1 MFFTAY
7 LPKNR
12 DTELLYQRSG
22 QLSIVRR
29 IDERAEKRYNI
40 LYFYVQGK
48 REKMGKKAIKWIPV
62 LIAAVLLCVGCQ
74 KAPEPSPAP
83 TPTATPAPTLSPE
96 ERNRGL
102 GQVVISEFMEKNRA
116 VLRDEDGDFS
126 DWIELY
132 NQSGETVSLAGW
144 TISDKENKAGWALP
158 ETSLEPGQRLLLF
171 ASGKD
176 RQGEQLHTDF
186 ALAGDEG
193 VYLRNEHGTL
203 ISSALC
209 GDCQADVAMALRADG
224 SFAQSLYPTPGFE
237 NSRAGYEA
245 FQQSLSC
252 DSSLVI
258 NEVVVYNSSTLPQR
272 GEYYDWVELKN
283 VSDQPVL
290 LSDYCLSDDRDD
302 PVKFRLPELSLQPGE
317 LWLVFC
323 TQEQPLLETT
333 LSTGF
338 GLDAGNEQ
346 LYLSDSQGQLKDFV
360 SLRDI
365 PYKASYGRQ
374 EGEKGWFYF
383 ASASPGE
390 ENTGGGRT
398 VAEKPVSLTK
408 DGVFDGVEGITVEL
422 SASGSIRYTL
432 DGSAPTADSEEYTGP
447 IYIDKTTVIR
457 AVNLEEG
464 ALPSRTLS
472 LSFIL
477 NENHSLPVL
486 SLLTDSPWDFD
497 TMYNGRQKG
506 IELPASLSLYDGRE
520 GFTIGCGVSMNG
532 ETSLVL
538 PKKNMSV
545 RFRDAYG
552 QATLNY
558 DIYGGGVTEF
568 TNLLL
573 RSGQDFPRAIIRNE
587 LCQEL
592 CAQATDKVVNQR
604 SQYCVLYING
614 VYSGIYSLKEKT
626 NEQLYAS
633 LAGVSRDSVTVMEA
647 NVPLDSEFYHEVVE
661 FCRFNDMSLPENY
674 QHFCDMFD
682 VDSLIDWLILEGY
695 CANTDV
701 SSGNV
706 RYCRSTENDGK
717 WRMMFYDLDA
727 TFSEPAS
734 VYKNLMSQ
742 YAKENRQVS
751 TFIVPLMA
759 NEDFKDRFLTRA
771 AELMGSVLTV
781 ENVFAE
787 TDRLCAIVRPEVERD
802 CARFHR
808 SVAEWENAVEEMK
821 QVLLDYDW
829 QKLNIDNLCSLFDLD
844 QTQREQ
850 YFGAIERGQ

>member
-1 MFFTAY
+1 
-7 LPKNR
+7 
-12 DTELLYQRSG
+12 
-22 QLSIVRR
+22 
-29 IDERAEKRYNI
+29 
-40 LYFYVQGK
+40 
-48 REKMGKKAIKWIPV
+48 MGKKATKWFPV
-62 LIAAVLLCVGCQ
+62 LLAAVLLCAGCR
-74 KAPEPSPAP
+74 KAPAPAP
-83 TPTATPAPTLSPE
+83 MATPAPTLSPE
-96 ERNRGL
+96 ERSRGL

-132 NQSGETVSLAGW
+132 NQSGEAVSLAGW
-144 TISDKENKAGWALP
+144 TISDKESKLGWLLP
-158 ETSLEPGQRLLLF
+158 ELMLEPGQRLLLF

-186 ALAGDEG
+186 ALSGEEG

-203 ISSALC
+203 LSSALC
-209 GDCQADVAMALRADG
+209 GDCEADVAMALQADG
-224 SFAQSLYPTPGFE
+224 SYEKSLCPTPGYE
-237 NSRAGYEA
+237 NSKAGYGA
-245 FQQSLSC
+245 FQESLS
-252 DSSLVI
+252 SESPLVI
-258 NEVVVYNSSTLPQR
+258 NEVVVFNRSTLPQKDA
-272 GEYYDWVELKN
+272 YYDWVELKN
-283 VSDQPVL
+283 VSSQPVL

-302 PVKFRLPELSLQPGE
+302 PVQFRLPEQELHPGE
-317 LWLVFC
+317 LWVVFC
-323 TQEQPLLETT
+323 TKEQPALPSAV
-333 LSTGF
+333 STGF
-338 GLDAGNEQ
+338 GLDDGNEQ
-346 LYLSDSQGQLKDFV
+346 LYLSDNQGQLLDFV

-365 PYKASYGRQ
+365 PYNASYGRQ
-374 EGEKGWFYF
+374 EGEPGWFYF

-390 ENTGGGRT
+390 DNTGGCRT

-408 DGVFDGVEGITVEL
+408 DGMYNGVEGVTVEL
-422 SASGSIRYTL
+422 SATGSIRYTT
-432 DGSAPTADSEEYTGP
+432 DGSAPTADSLEYTGP
-447 IYIDKTTVIR
+447 IFVDRTTVIR

-486 SLLTDSPWDFD
+486 SLLTDDPWAFD
-497 TMYNGRQKG
+497 MMYNGRQKG
-506 IELPASLSLYDGRE
+506 IELPASLSLYDGGE

-538 PKKNMSV
+538 PKKNMAV

-604 SQYCVLYING
+604 SEYCVLYING

-647 NVPLDSEFYHEVVE
+647 NVPLDSEFYQEVVA
-661 FCRFNDMSLPENY
+661 FCQFNDMSLPENY

-717 WRMMFYDLDA
+717 WRLMFYDLDA
-727 TFSEPAS
+727 TFSDVGS
-734 VYKNLMSQ
+734 VYLNLMSE
-742 YAKENRQVS
+742 YAQQNRQVS
-751 TFIVPLMA
+751 FFIVPLMA
-759 NEDFKDRFLTRA
+759 NEEFQDRFLTRA

-781 ENVFAE
+781 ENIF
-787 TDRLCAIVRPEVERD
+787 TQMDRLCAIVRPEVERD
-802 CARFHR
+802 YGRFNR
-808 SVAEWENAVEEMK
+808 TEEDWDFSLEEIRR
-821 QVLLDYDW
+821 LLVNHDW
-829 QKLNIDNLCSLFDLD
+829 QKLNIDNLCGLFDLD
-844 QTQREQ
+844 ESQREH
-850 YFGAIERGQ
+850 YFGEIEKKQ

>member
-1 MFFTAY
+1 
-7 LPKNR
+7 
-12 DTELLYQRSG
+12 
-22 QLSIVRR
+22 
-29 IDERAEKRYNI
+29 
-40 LYFYVQGK
+40 
-48 REKMGKKAIKWIPV
+48 MGKKATKWFPV
-62 LIAAVLLCVGCQ
+62 LLAAVLLCAGCR

-83 TPTATPAPTLSPE
+83 TLSPE
-96 ERNRGL
+96 ERSRGL

-116 VLRDEDGDFS
+116 ALRDEDGDFS

-132 NQSGETVSLAGW
+132 NQSGEAVSLAGW
-144 TISDKENKAGWALP
+144 TISDKESKLGWPLP
-158 ETSLEPGQRLLLF
+158 ELMLEPGQRLLLF

-186 ALAGDEG
+186 ALSGEEG

-203 ISSALC
+203 LSSALC
-209 GDCQADVAMALRADG
+209 GDCEADVAMALQADG
-224 SFAQSLYPTPGFE
+224 SYEKSLCPTPGYE
-237 NSRAGYEA
+237 NSKAGYGA
-245 FQQSLSC
+245 FQESLS
-252 DSSLVI
+252 SESPLVI
-258 NEVVVYNSSTLPQR
+258 NEVVVFNRSTLPQKDA
-272 GEYYDWVELKN
+272 YYDWVELKN
-283 VSDQPVL
+283 VSSQPVL

-302 PVKFRLPELSLQPGE
+302 PVQFRLPEQELQPGE
-317 LWLVFC
+317 LWVVFC
-323 TQEQPLLETT
+323 TKEQPALPSAV
-333 LSTGF
+333 STGF
-338 GLDAGNEQ
+338 GLDDGNEQ
-346 LYLSDSQGQLKDFV
+346 LYLSDNQGQLLDFV

-365 PYKASYGRQ
+365 PYNASYGRQ
-374 EGEKGWFYF
+374 EGEPGWFYF

-390 ENTGGGRT
+390 DNTGGCRT

-408 DGVFDGVEGITVEL
+408 DGVYNGVEGVTVEL
-422 SASGSIRYTL
+422 SATGNIRYTL
-432 DGSAPTADSEEYTGP
+432 DGSAPTADSLEYTGP
-447 IYIDKTTVIR
+447 IFVDKTTVIR

-486 SLLTDSPWDFD
+486 SLLTDSPWAFD
-497 TMYNGRQKG
+497 MMYNGRQKG
-506 IELPASLSLYDGRE
+506 IELPASLSLYDGGE
-520 GFTIGCGVSMNG
+520 GFTMGCGVSMNG

-538 PKKNMSV
+538 PKKNMAV

-592 CAQATDKVVNQR
+592 CAQATDRVVNQR
-604 SQYCVLYING
+604 SEYCVLYING

-647 NVPLDSEFYHEVVE
+647 NVPLDSEFYQEVVA
-661 FCRFNDMSLPENY
+661 FCQFNDMSLPENY

-717 WRMMFYDLDA
+717 WRLMFYDLDA
-727 TFSEPAS
+727 TFSDVGS
-734 VYKNLMSQ
+734 VYLNLMSE
-742 YAKENRQVS
+742 YAQQNRQVS
-751 TFIVPLMA
+751 FFIVPLMA
-759 NEDFKDRFLTRA
+759 NEEFQDRFLTRA

-781 ENVFAE
+781 ENVFAQM
-787 TDRLCAIVRPEVERD
+787 DRLCAIVRPEVERD
-802 CARFHR
+802 YGRFNR
-808 SVAEWENAVEEMK
+808 TEEDWDFALEEIR
-821 QVLLDYDW
+821 QLLVNHDW
-829 QKLNIDNLCSLFDLD
+829 QKLNIDNLCGLFDLD
-844 QTQREQ
+844 ESQREH
-850 YFGAIERGQ
+850 YFGEIEKKQ

>member
-1 MFFTAY
+1 
-7 LPKNR
+7 
-12 DTELLYQRSG
+12 
-22 QLSIVRR
+22 
-29 IDERAEKRYNI
+29 
-40 LYFYVQGK
+40 
-48 REKMGKKAIKWIPV
+48 MGKKMIKWLPI
-62 LIAAVLLCVGCQ
+62 LLAALLCAGCR

-83 TPTATPAPTLSPE
+83 MATPAPTLSPE

-132 NQSGETVSLAGW
+132 NQSGEAVSLAGW
-144 TISDKENKAGWALP
+144 TISDKESKLGWPLP
-158 ETSLEPGQRLLLF
+158 ELVLEPGQRLLLF

-186 ALAGDEG
+186 ALSGEEG
-193 VYLRNEHGTL
+193 VYLRNEYGTL
-203 ISSALC
+203 LSSALC
-209 GDCQADVAMALRADG
+209 GDCEADVAMALQADG
-224 SFAQSLYPTPGFE
+224 SYEPSLYPTPGYE
-237 NSRAGYEA
+237 NSKAGYGA
-245 FQQSLSC
+245 FQESLS
-252 DSSLVI
+252 SESPLVI
-258 NEVVVYNSSTLPQR
+258 NEVVVFNRSTLPQKDA
-272 GEYYDWVELKN
+272 YYDWVELKN
-283 VSDQPVL
+283 VSSQPVL
-290 LSDYCLSDDRDD
+290 LSDYCLSDDREDL
-302 PVKFRLPELSLQPGE
+302 VKFRLPELTLQPGE
-317 LWLVFC
+317 LWTVLC
-323 TQEQPLLETT
+323 TTEPLLPGLME
-333 LSTGF
+333 STGF
-338 GLDAGNEQ
+338 GLDDGNEQ
-346 LYLSDSQGQLKDFV
+346 LYLSDSQGQLLDFV

-365 PYKASYGRQ
+365 PYNASYGRQ
-374 EGEKGWFYF
+374 AGEKGWFYF

-390 ENTGGGRT
+390 DNTGGCRT

-408 DGVFDGVEGITVEL
+408 DGVYNGVEGVTVEL
-422 SASGSIRYTL
+422 SATGSIRYTT
-432 DGSAPTADSEEYTGP
+432 DGSAPTADSLEYTGP
-447 IYIDKTTVIR
+447 IFVDGTTVIR

-486 SLLTDSPWDFD
+486 SLLTDSPWAFD

-520 GFTIGCGVSMNG
+520 SFTMGCGVSMNG

-604 SQYCVLYING
+604 SEYCVLYING

-647 NVPLDSEFYHEVVE
+647 NVPLDSEFYREVVE

-674 QHFCDMFD
+674 RHFCDMFD

-734 VYKNLMSQ
+734 VYLNLMSQ
-742 YAKENRQVS
+742 YAQQNRQVS

-759 NEDFKDRFLTRA
+759 NEAFKDRFLTRA

-787 TDRLCAIVRPEVERD
+787 ADRLCAIVRPEAARD

-808 SVAEWENAVEEMK
+808 SVEDWENAVEEMK

-829 QKLNIDNLCSLFDLD
+829 QKLNIDNLCSLFNLD
-844 QTQREQ
+844 QAQREQ
-850 YFGAIERGQ
+850 YFGEIEKDQ

>member
-1 MFFTAY
+1 
-7 LPKNR
+7 
-12 DTELLYQRSG
+12 
-22 QLSIVRR
+22 
-29 IDERAEKRYNI
+29 
-40 LYFYVQGK
+40 
-48 REKMGKKAIKWIPV
+48 MGKKATKWFPV
-62 LIAAVLLCVGCQ
+62 LLAAVLLCAGCR
-74 KAPEPSPAP
+74 KAPAPAP
-83 TPTATPAPTLSPE
+83 MATPAPTLSPE
-96 ERNRGL
+96 ERSRGL

-132 NQSGETVSLAGW
+132 NQSGEAVSLAGW
-144 TISDKENKAGWALP
+144 TISDKESKLGWLLP
-158 ETSLEPGQRLLLF
+158 ELMLEPGQRLLLF

-186 ALAGDEG
+186 ALSGEEG

-203 ISSALC
+203 LSSALC
-209 GDCQADVAMALRADG
+209 GDCEADVAMALQADG
-224 SFAQSLYPTPGFE
+224 NYEKSLCPTPGYE
-237 NSRAGYEA
+237 NSKAGYGA
-245 FQQSLSC
+245 FQESLS
-252 DSSLVI
+252 SESPLVI
-258 NEVVVYNSSTLPQR
+258 NEVVVFNRSTLPQKDA
-272 GEYYDWVELKN
+272 YYDWVELKN
-283 VSDQPVL
+283 VSSQPVL

-302 PVKFRLPELSLQPGE
+302 PVQFRLPEQELQPGE
-317 LWLVFC
+317 LWVVFC
-323 TQEQPLLETT
+323 TQEQPALPSAV
-333 LSTGF
+333 STGF
-338 GLDAGNEQ
+338 GLDDGNEQ
-346 LYLSDSQGQLKDFV
+346 LYLSDNQGQLLDFV

-365 PYKASYGRQ
+365 PYNASYGRQ
-374 EGEKGWFYF
+374 EGEPGWFYF

-390 ENTGGGRT
+390 DNTGGCRT

-408 DGVFDGVEGITVEL
+408 DGVYNGVEGVTVEL
-422 SASGSIRYTL
+422 SATGSIRYTT
-432 DGSAPTADSEEYTGP
+432 DGSAPTADSLEYTGP
-447 IYIDKTTVIR
+447 IFVDRTTVIR

-486 SLLTDSPWDFD
+486 SLLTDDPWAFD
-497 TMYNGRQKG
+497 MMYNGRQKG
-506 IELPASLSLYDGRE
+506 IELPASLSLYDGGE

-604 SQYCVLYING
+604 SEYCVLYING

-647 NVPLDSEFYHEVVE
+647 NVPLDSEFYQEVVA
-661 FCRFNDMSLPENY
+661 FCQFNDMSLPENY

-706 RYCRSTENDGK
+706 RYCRSTEDDGK
-717 WRMMFYDLDA
+717 WRLMFYDLDA
-727 TFSEPAS
+727 TFSDVGS
-734 VYKNLMSQ
+734 VYLNLMSE
-742 YAKENRQVS
+742 YAQQNRQVS
-751 TFIVPLMA
+751 FFIVPLMA
-759 NEDFKDRFLTRA
+759 NEEFQDRFLTRA

-781 ENVFAE
+781 ENVF
-787 TDRLCAIVRPEVERD
+787 TQMDRLCAIVRPEVERD
-802 CARFHR
+802 YGRFNR
-808 SVAEWENAVEEMK
+808 TEEDWDFSLEEIRR
-821 QVLLDYDW
+821 LLVNHDW
-829 QKLNIDNLCSLFDLD
+829 QKLNIDNLCGLFDLD
-844 QTQREQ
+844 ESQREH
-850 YFGAIERGQ
+850 YFGEIEKKQ

>member
-1 MFFTAY
+1 
-7 LPKNR
+7 
-12 DTELLYQRSG
+12 
-22 QLSIVRR
+22 
-29 IDERAEKRYNI
+29 
-40 LYFYVQGK
+40 
-48 REKMGKKAIKWIPV
+48 MGKKATKWFPV
-62 LIAAVLLCVGCQ
+62 LLAAVLLCAGCR
-74 KAPEPSPAP
+74 KAPESS
-83 TPTATPAPTLSPE
+83 PAPTLSPE
-96 ERNRGL
+96 ERSRGL

-132 NQSGETVSLAGW
+132 NQSGEAVSLAGW
-144 TISDKENKAGWALP
+144 TISDKESKLGWPLP
-158 ETSLEPGQRLLLF
+158 ELMLEPGQRLLLF

-186 ALAGDEG
+186 ALSGEEG

-203 ISSALC
+203 LSSALC
-209 GDCQADVAMALRADG
+209 GDCEADVAMALQADG
-224 SFAQSLYPTPGFE
+224 SYEKSLYPTPGYE
-237 NSRAGYEA
+237 NSKAGYGA
-245 FQQSLSC
+245 FQESLS
-252 DSSLVI
+252 SESPLVI
-258 NEVVVYNSSTLPQR
+258 NEVVVFNRSTLPQKDA
-272 GEYYDWVELKN
+272 YYDWVELKN
-283 VSDQPVL
+283 VSSQPLL

-302 PVKFRLPELSLQPGE
+302 PVQFRLPEQELQPGE
-317 LWLVFC
+317 LWVVFC
-323 TQEQPLLETT
+323 TKEQPALPSAV
-333 LSTGF
+333 STGF
-338 GLDAGNEQ
+338 GLDDGNEQ
-346 LYLSDSQGQLKDFV
+346 LYLSDNQGQLLDFV

-365 PYKASYGRQ
+365 PYNASYGRQ
-374 EGEKGWFYF
+374 AGEPGWFYF

-390 ENTGGGRT
+390 DNSGGCRT

-408 DGVFDGVEGITVEL
+408 DGVYNGVEGMTVEL
-422 SASGSIRYTL
+422 SATGSIRYTL
-432 DGSAPTADSEEYTGP
+432 DGSAPTADSLEYTGP
-447 IYIDKTTVIR
+447 IFVDRTTVIR

-486 SLLTDSPWDFD
+486 SLLTDSPWAFD
-497 TMYNGRQKG
+497 MMYNGRQKG
-506 IELPASLSLYDGRE
+506 IELPASLSLYDGGE
-520 GFTIGCGVSMNG
+520 GFTMGCGVSMNG

-538 PKKNMSV
+538 PKKNMAV

-592 CAQATDKVVNQR
+592 CAQATDRVVNQR
-604 SQYCVLYING
+604 SEYCVLYING

-647 NVPLDSEFYHEVVE
+647 NVPLDSEFYQEVVA
-661 FCRFNDMSLPENY
+661 FCQFNDMSLPENY

-717 WRMMFYDLDA
+717 WRLMFYDLDA
-727 TFSEPAS
+727 TFSDVGS
-734 VYKNLMSQ
+734 VYLNLMSE
-742 YAKENRQVS
+742 YAQQNRQVS
-751 TFIVPLMA
+751 FFIVPLMA
-759 NEDFKDRFLTRA
+759 NEEFQDRFLTRA

-781 ENVFAE
+781 ENVF
-787 TDRLCAIVRPEVERD
+787 TQMDRLCAMVRPEVERD
-802 CARFHR
+802 YGRFNR
-808 SVAEWENAVEEMK
+808 TEEDWDFALEEIR
-821 QVLLDYDW
+821 QLLVNHDW
-829 QKLNIDNLCSLFDLD
+829 QKLNIDNLCGLFDLD
-844 QTQREQ
+844 ESQREH
-850 YFGAIERGQ
+850 YFGEIEKKQ

>member
-1 MFFTAY
+1 
-7 LPKNR
+7 
-12 DTELLYQRSG
+12 
-22 QLSIVRR
+22 
-29 IDERAEKRYNI
+29 
-40 LYFYVQGK
+40 
-48 REKMGKKAIKWIPV
+48 MGKKATKWFPV
-62 LIAAVLLCVGCQ
+62 LLAAVLLCAGCR

-83 TPTATPAPTLSPE
+83 TLSPE
-96 ERNRGL
+96 ERSRGL

-132 NQSGETVSLAGW
+132 NQSGEAVSLAGW
-144 TISDKENKAGWALP
+144 TISDKESKLGWPLP
-158 ETSLEPGQRLLLF
+158 ELMLEPGQRLLLF

-186 ALAGDEG
+186 ALSGEEG

-203 ISSALC
+203 LSSALC
-209 GDCQADVAMALRADG
+209 GDCEADVAMALQADG
-224 SFAQSLYPTPGFE
+224 SYEKSLCPTPGYE
-237 NSRAGYEA
+237 NSKAGYGA
-245 FQQSLSC
+245 FQESLS
-252 DSSLVI
+252 SESPLVI
-258 NEVVVYNSSTLPQR
+258 NEVVVFNRSTLPQKDA
-272 GEYYDWVELKN
+272 YYDWVELKN
-283 VSDQPVL
+283 VSSQPVL

-302 PVKFRLPELSLQPGE
+302 PVQFRLPEQELQPGE
-317 LWLVFC
+317 LWVVFC
-323 TQEQPLLETT
+323 TKEQPALPSAV
-333 LSTGF
+333 STGF
-338 GLDAGNEQ
+338 GLDDGNEQ
-346 LYLSDSQGQLKDFV
+346 LYLSDNQGQLLDFV

-374 EGEKGWFYF
+374 EGEPGWFYF

-390 ENTGGGRT
+390 DNTGGCRT

-408 DGVFDGVEGITVEL
+408 DGVYNGVEGVTVEL
-422 SASGSIRYTL
+422 SATGNIRYTL
-432 DGSAPTADSEEYTGP
+432 DGSAPTADSLEYTGP
-447 IYIDKTTVIR
+447 IFVDKTTVIR

-486 SLLTDSPWDFD
+486 SLLTDSPWAFD
-497 TMYNGRQKG
+497 MMYNGRQKG
-506 IELPASLSLYDGRE
+506 IELPASLSLYDGGE
-520 GFTIGCGVSMNG
+520 GFTMGCGVSMNG

-538 PKKNMSV
+538 PKKNMAV

-604 SQYCVLYING
+604 SEYCVLYING

-647 NVPLDSEFYHEVVE
+647 NVPLDSEFYQEVVA
-661 FCRFNDMSLPENY
+661 FCQFNDMSLPENY

-717 WRMMFYDLDA
+717 WRLMFYDLDA
-727 TFSEPAS
+727 TFSDVGS
-734 VYKNLMSQ
+734 VYLNLMSE
-742 YAKENRQVS
+742 YAQQNRQVS
-751 TFIVPLMA
+751 FFIVPLMA
-759 NEDFKDRFLTRA
+759 NEEFQDRFLTRA

-781 ENVFAE
+781 ENVFAQM
-787 TDRLCAIVRPEVERD
+787 DRLCAIVRPEVERD
-802 CARFHR
+802 YGRFNR
-808 SVAEWENAVEEMK
+808 TEEDWDFALEEIR
-821 QVLLDYDW
+821 QLLVNHDW
-829 QKLNIDNLCSLFDLD
+829 QKLNIDNLCGLFDLD
-844 QTQREQ
+844 ESQREH
-850 YFGAIERGQ
+850 YFGEIEKKQ

>member
-1 MFFTAY
+1 
-7 LPKNR
+7 
-12 DTELLYQRSG
+12 
-22 QLSIVRR
+22 
-29 IDERAEKRYNI
+29 
-40 LYFYVQGK
+40 
-48 REKMGKKAIKWIPV
+48 MGKKAIKMIPI
-62 LIAAVLLCVGCQ
+62 LLTAVLLCAGCRQ
-74 KAPEPSPAP
+74 APEVTPSPS
-83 TPTATPAPTLSPE
+83 PTASPEPTLSPE
-96 ERNRGL
+96 ELNRGL
-102 GQVVISEFMEKNRA
+102 GQLVISEFMEKNRA

-132 NQSGETVSLAGW
+132 NQSRETVSLSGC
-144 TISDKENKAGWALP
+144 TISDKESKTGWALP
-158 ETSLEPGQRLLLF
+158 ETELEPGQRLLLF

-176 RQGEQLHTDF
+176 RQGAELHTDF
-186 ALAGDEG
+186 ALSGDEG
-193 VYLRNEHGTL
+193 VYLRNEQGTL
-203 ISSALC
+203 LSAAAC
-209 GDCQADVAMALRADG
+209 GGCEADVAMALQADG
-224 SFAQSLYPTPGFE
+224 SYEQSLYPTPGYE

-252 DSSLVI
+252 GSPLVI
-258 NEVVVYNSSTLPQR
+258 NEVVVYNSSTLPQKD
-272 GEYYDWVELKN
+272 EYYDWVELKN
-283 VSDQPVL
+283 VSSQPVL
-290 LSDYCLSDDRDD
+290 LSDYYLSDHNDQLT
-302 PVKFRLPELSLQPGE
+302 KYQLPALSLQPGE
-317 LWLVFC
+317 LWVVLC
-323 TQEQPLLETT
+323 TTEPLLPGLME
-333 LSTGF
+333 STGF
-338 GLDAGNEQ
+338 GLDSGNEQ
-346 LYLSDSQGQLKDFV
+346 LYLSDSQGQLLDYV

-365 PYKASYGRQ
+365 PYDASYGRQ
-374 EGEKGWFYF
+374 EGESGWFFF

-398 VAEKPVSLTK
+398 LAEKPVSLTR
-408 DGVFDGVEGITVEL
+408 DGAFNNIEGMLVEL

-432 DGSAPTADSEEYTGP
+432 DGSVPTADSEEYTGP

-464 ALPSRTLS
+464 ALPSRPLS

-477 NENHSLPVL
+477 NEEHSLPVL
-486 SLLTDSPWDFD
+486 SLLTDSPGDFD
-497 TMYNGRQKG
+497 LMYNGRQKG
-506 IELPASLSLYDGRE
+506 VELPASLSLYDGGE
-520 GFTIGCGVSMNG
+520 GFTIGCGVSLNG

-545 RFRDAYG
+545 RFRDPYG

-573 RSGQDFPRAIIRNE
+573 RSGQDFPRSIIRNE

-604 SQYCVLYING
+604 SEYCVLYING

-633 LAGVSRDSVTVMEA
+633 LSGVSRDSVTVMEA
-647 NVPLDSEFYHEVVE
+647 DVPLDSDFYHEVVE
-661 FCRFNDMSLPENY
+661 FCRFNDMSLAENY
-674 QHFCDMFD
+674 QHFCDIFD

-734 VYKNLMSQ
+734 VYMNLMSQ
-742 YAKENRQVS
+742 YAQEHRQVS
-751 TFIVPLMA
+751 TFVVPLMA
-759 NEDFKDRFLTRA
+759 NQEFKDRFLTRA
-771 AELMGSVLTV
+771 AELMSSALTV

-787 TDRLCAIVRPEVERD
+787 IDRLSAIVRPEVARD
-802 CARFHR
+802 CARFNR
-808 SVAEWENAVEEMK
+808 TVEEWENAVEEMK

-829 QKLNIDNLCSLFDLD
+829 QRLNIDNLCSLFDLD
-844 QTQREQ
+844 QAQREQ
-850 YFGAIERGQ
+850 YFGEIEKGQ

>member
-1 MFFTAY
+1 M
-7 LPKNR
+7 
-12 DTELLYQRSG
+12 
-22 QLSIVRR
+22 
-29 IDERAEKRYNI
+29 
-40 LYFYVQGK
+40 
-48 REKMGKKAIKWIPV
+48 
-62 LIAAVLLCVGCQ
+62 
-74 KAPEPSPAP
+74 
-83 TPTATPAPTLSPE
+83 
-96 ERNRGL
+96 
-102 GQVVISEFMEKNRA
+102 
-116 VLRDEDGDFS
+116 
-126 DWIELY
+126 
-132 NQSGETVSLAGW
+132 
-144 TISDKENKAGWALP
+144 
-158 ETSLEPGQRLLLF
+158 
-171 ASGKD
+171 
-176 RQGEQLHTDF
+176 
-186 ALAGDEG
+186 
-193 VYLRNEHGTL
+193 
-203 ISSALC
+203 
-209 GDCQADVAMALRADG
+209 
-224 SFAQSLYPTPGFE
+224 
-237 NSRAGYEA
+237 
-245 FQQSLSC
+245 
-252 DSSLVI
+252 
-258 NEVVVYNSSTLPQR
+258 
-272 GEYYDWVELKN
+272 
-283 VSDQPVL
+283 
-290 LSDYCLSDDRDD
+290 
-302 PVKFRLPELSLQPGE
+302 
-317 LWLVFC
+317 
-323 TQEQPLLETT
+323 
-333 LSTGF
+333 STGF
-338 GLDAGNEQ
+338 GLDDGNEQ
-346 LYLSDSQGQLKDFV
+346 LYLSDSQGQLLDFA

-365 PYKASYGRQ
+365 PYNASYGRQ
-374 EGEKGWFYF
+374 AGEKGWFYF

-390 ENTGGGRT
+390 ENTGGSRT
-398 VAEKPVSLTK
+398 LAEKPVSLTK
-408 DGVFDGVEGITVEL
+408 DGVFNDVEGITVEL
-422 SASGSIRYTL
+422 SATGSIRYTT

-472 LSFIL
+472 ISFIL

-486 SLLTDSPWDFD
+486 SLLTDSPWEFD

-506 IELPASLSLYDGRE
+506 IELPASLSLYDSGE

-538 PKKNMSV
+538 PKKNMAV

-558 DIYGGGVTEF
+558 YIYGGGVTEF

-573 RSGQDFPRAIIRNE
+573 RSGQDFPRSIIRNE

-592 CAQATDKVVNQR
+592 CAQATDRVVNQR

-674 QHFCDMFD
+674 QHFCDIFD

-734 VYKNLMSQ
+734 VYLNLMSQ

-759 NEDFKDRFLTRA
+759 NEAFKDRFLTRA

-808 SVAEWENAVEEMK
+808 SVEDWESAVEEMK

-829 QKLNIDNLCSLFDLD
+829 QTLNIDNLCSLFDLD

-850 YFGAIERGQ
+850 YFGEIEKDR

>member
-1 MFFTAY
+1 
-7 LPKNR
+7 
-12 DTELLYQRSG
+12 
-22 QLSIVRR
+22 
-29 IDERAEKRYNI
+29 
-40 LYFYVQGK
+40 
-48 REKMGKKAIKWIPV
+48 MGKKAIKWIPV
-62 LIAAVLLCVGCQ
+62 LIAAALLCVGCQ
-74 KAPEPSPAP
+74 KASEPSPAP
-83 TPTATPAPTLSPE
+83 APVPTAAPAPTLSPE
-96 ERNRGL
+96 EQNRGL

-116 VLRDEDGDFS
+116 TLRDEDGAFS
-126 DWIELY
+126 DWIELV
-132 NQSGETVSLAGW
+132 NQSGETVALSGW
-144 TISDKENKAGWALP
+144 TIADKENKSGWVLP
-158 ETSLEPGQRLLLF
+158 ETELEPGQRLLIF

-176 RQGEQLHTDF
+176 RRGAQLHTDF
-186 ALAGDEG
+186 ALSGDEG
-193 VYLRNEHGTL
+193 VYLRNEHGAL

-209 GDCQADVAMALRADG
+209 GDCEADVAMALRADG

-302 PVKFRLPELSLQPGE
+302 PVKFRLPERTLQPGE

-323 TQEQPLLETT
+323 TQDQPLLETT

-346 LYLSDSQGQLKDFV
+346 LYLSDSQGRLLDYV

-365 PYKASYGRQ
+365 PYNASYGRQ
-374 EGEKGWFYF
+374 EGETGWFYF

-390 ENTGGGRT
+390 ENTGGGRA

-408 DGVFDGVEGITVEL
+408 DGVFNGVEGMTVEL
-422 SASGSIRYTL
+422 SASGSIRYTT
-432 DGSAPTADSEEYTGP
+432 DGSAPTAD
-447 IYIDKTTVIR
+447 IR

-472 LSFIL
+472 LSFII

-486 SLLTDSPWDFD
+486 SLLTDSPRAFD

-506 IELPASLSLYDGRE
+506 YELPASLSLYDGGE
-520 GFTIGCGVSMNG
+520 GFTIGCGVALNG

-545 RFRDAYG
+545 RFRAAYG
-552 QATLNY
+552 QASLNY

-592 CAQATDKVVNQR
+592 CAQATDRVVNQR
-604 SQYCVLYING
+604 SEYCVLYING

-661 FCRFNDMSLPENY
+661 FCRFNDMSLAENY
-674 QHFCDMFD
+674 RHFCDIFD

-701 SSGNV
+701 TSGNV

-727 TFSEPAS
+727 TFSEPTS
-734 VYKNLMSQ
+734 VYLNLMSQ
-742 YAKENRQVS
+742 YARENRQVS
-751 TFIVPLMA
+751 TFVVPLMA
-759 NEDFKDRFLTRA
+759 NEEFKDRFLTRT
-771 AELMGSVLTV
+771 AELLGSVLTV

-787 TDRLCAIVRPEVERD
+787 ADRLCAIVRPEVARD

-829 QKLNIDNLCSLFDLD
+829 QKLNIDNLCRLFDLD
-844 QTQREQ
+844 QAQREQ
-850 YFGAIERGQ
+850 YFGAIERAQ

>member
-1 MFFTAY
+1 
-7 LPKNR
+7 
-12 DTELLYQRSG
+12 
-22 QLSIVRR
+22 
-29 IDERAEKRYNI
+29 
-40 LYFYVQGK
+40 
-48 REKMGKKAIKWIPV
+48 MGKKAIKMIPI
-62 LIAAVLLCVGCQ
+62 LLTAVLLCAGCRQ
-74 KAPEPSPAP
+74 APEVTPSPS
-83 TPTATPAPTLSPE
+83 PTASPEPTLSPE
-96 ERNRGL
+96 ELNRGL
-102 GQVVISEFMEKNRA
+102 GQLVISEFMEKNRA

-132 NQSGETVSLAGW
+132 NQSRETVSLSGC
-144 TISDKENKAGWALP
+144 TISDKESKTGWALP
-158 ETSLEPGQRLLLF
+158 ETELEPGQRLLLF

-176 RQGEQLHTDF
+176 RQGAELHTDF
-186 ALAGDEG
+186 ALSGDEG
-193 VYLRNEHGTL
+193 VYLRNEQGTL
-203 ISSALC
+203 LSAAAC
-209 GDCQADVAMALRADG
+209 GGCEADVAMALQADG
-224 SFAQSLYPTPGFE
+224 SYEQSLYPTPGYE

-252 DSSLVI
+252 GSPLLI
-258 NEVVVYNSSTLPQR
+258 NEVVVYNSSTLPQKD
-272 GEYYDWVELKN
+272 EYYDWVELKN
-283 VSDQPVL
+283 VSSQPVL
-290 LSDYCLSDDRDD
+290 LSDYYLSDHNDQLT
-302 PVKFRLPELSLQPGE
+302 KYQLPALSLQPGE
-317 LWLVFC
+317 LWVVLC
-323 TQEQPLLETT
+323 TTEPLLPGLME
-333 LSTGF
+333 STGF
-338 GLDAGNEQ
+338 GLDSGNEQ
-346 LYLSDSQGQLKDFV
+346 LYLSDSQGQLLDYV

-365 PYKASYGRQ
+365 PYDASYGRQ
-374 EGEKGWFYF
+374 EGESGWFFF

-390 ENTGGGRT
+390 ENIGGGRT
-398 VAEKPVSLTK
+398 LAEKPVSLTR
-408 DGVFDGVEGITVEL
+408 DGVFNNIEGMLVEL

-432 DGSAPTADSEEYTGP
+432 DGSVPTADSEEYTGP

-464 ALPSRTLS
+464 ALPSRPLS

-477 NENHSLPVL
+477 NEEHSLPVL
-486 SLLTDSPWDFD
+486 SLLTDSPGDFD
-497 TMYNGRQKG
+497 LMYNGRQKG
-506 IELPASLSLYDGRE
+506 VELPASLSLYDGGE
-520 GFTIGCGVSMNG
+520 GFTIGCGVSLNG

-545 RFRDAYG
+545 RFRDPYG

-573 RSGQDFPRAIIRNE
+573 RSGQDFPRSIIRNE

-604 SQYCVLYING
+604 SEYCVLYING

-633 LAGVSRDSVTVMEA
+633 LSGVSRDSVTVMEA
-647 NVPLDSEFYHEVVE
+647 DVPLDSEFYHEVVE
-661 FCRFNDMSLPENY
+661 FCRFNDMSLAENY
-674 QHFCDMFD
+674 QHFCDIFD

-734 VYKNLMSQ
+734 VYMNLMSQ
-742 YAKENRQVS
+742 YAQEHRQVS
-751 TFIVPLMA
+751 TFVVPLMA
-759 NEDFKDRFLTRA
+759 NQEFKDRFLTRA
-771 AELMGSVLTV
+771 AELMSSALTV

-787 TDRLCAIVRPEVERD
+787 IDRLCAIVRPEVARD
-802 CARFHR
+802 CARFNR
-808 SVAEWENAVEEMK
+808 TVEEWENAVEEMK

-829 QKLNIDNLCSLFDLD
+829 QRLNIDNLCSLFDLD
-844 QTQREQ
+844 QAQREQ
-850 YFGAIERGQ
+850 YFGEIGKGQ

>member
-1 MFFTAY
+1 
-7 LPKNR
+7 
-12 DTELLYQRSG
+12 
-22 QLSIVRR
+22 
-29 IDERAEKRYNI
+29 
-40 LYFYVQGK
+40 
-48 REKMGKKAIKWIPV
+48 MGKKAIKMIPI
-62 LIAAVLLCVGCQ
+62 LLTAVLLCAGCRQ
-74 KAPEPSPAP
+74 APEVTPSPS
-83 TPTATPAPTLSPE
+83 PTASPEPTLSPE
-96 ERNRGL
+96 ELNRGL
-102 GQVVISEFMEKNRA
+102 GQLVISEFVEKNRA

-132 NQSGETVSLAGW
+132 NQSREAVSLSGC
-144 TISDKENKAGWALP
+144 TISDKENKTGWALP
-158 ETSLEPGQRLLLF
+158 ETELEPGQRLLLF

-176 RQGEQLHTDF
+176 RQGAELHTDF
-186 ALAGDEG
+186 ALSGDEG
-193 VYLRNEHGTL
+193 VYLRNEQGTL
-203 ISSALC
+203 LSAAAC
-209 GDCQADVAMALRADG
+209 GGCEADVAMALQADG
-224 SFAQSLYPTPGFE
+224 SYEQSLYPTPGYE

-252 DSSLVI
+252 GSPLLI
-258 NEVVVYNSSTLPQR
+258 NEVVVYNRSTLPQKD
-272 GEYYDWVELKN
+272 EYYDWVELKN
-283 VSDQPVL
+283 VSSQPVL
-290 LSDYCLSDDRDD
+290 LSDYYLSDHNDQLT
-302 PVKFRLPELSLQPGE
+302 KYQLPALSLQPGE
-317 LWLVFC
+317 LWVVLC
-323 TQEQPLLETT
+323 TTEPLLPGLME
-333 LSTGF
+333 STGF
-338 GLDAGNEQ
+338 GLDSGNEQ
-346 LYLSDSQGQLKDFV
+346 LYLSDSQGQLLDYV

-365 PYKASYGRQ
+365 PYDASYGRQ
-374 EGEKGWFYF
+374 EGESGWFFF

-398 VAEKPVSLTK
+398 LAEKPVSLTR
-408 DGVFDGVEGITVEL
+408 DGVFNNIEGMLVEL

-432 DGSAPTADSEEYTGP
+432 DGSVPTADSEEYTGP

-472 LSFIL
+472 LSFII

-486 SLLTDSPWDFD
+486 SLLTDSPWEFD

-506 IELPASLSLYDGRE
+506 VELPASLSLYDGGE
-520 GFTIGCGVSMNG
+520 GFTIGCGVSLNG

-545 RFRDAYG
+545 RFRDPYG

-592 CAQATDKVVNQR
+592 CTQATDKVVNQR

-647 NVPLDSEFYHEVVE
+647 NVPLDSEFYQEVVA

-674 QHFCDMFD
+674 QHFCNMFD

-701 SSGNV
+701 TSGNV

-734 VYKNLMSQ
+734 VYMNLMSQ

-751 TFIVPLMA
+751 SFIVPLMA
-759 NEDFKDRFLTRA
+759 NEEFKDRFLSRA

-787 TDRLCAIVRPEVERD
+787 ADRLCAIVRPEVARD

-808 SVAEWENAVEEMK
+808 SAAEWENAVEEMK

-829 QKLNIDNLCSLFDLD
+829 QKLNIDNLCSLFGLD
-844 QTQREQ
+844 QAQREQ
-850 YFGAIERGQ
+850 YFGEIEKDQ

>member
-1 MFFTAY
+1 
-7 LPKNR
+7 
-12 DTELLYQRSG
+12 
-22 QLSIVRR
+22 
-29 IDERAEKRYNI
+29 
-40 LYFYVQGK
+40 
-48 REKMGKKAIKWIPV
+48 MGKKATKWIPV
-62 LIAAVLLCVGCQ
+62 LIAATLLCVGCR
-74 KAPEPSPAP
+74 KGPDPSPVP
-83 TPTATPAPTLSPE
+83 TPTATPVPTLSPE
-96 ERNRGL
+96 VMNRGL

-132 NQSGETVSLAGW
+132 NQSGETVSLTGW
-144 TISDKENKAGWALP
+144 TVSDKEHKLGWALP
-158 ETSLEPGQRLLLF
+158 ETQMEPGQRLLIF

-176 RQGEQLHTDF
+176 RAGQQLHTDF
-186 ALAGDEG
+186 ALSGDEG

-209 GDCQADVAMALRADG
+209 GGCEADVAMTLQAEG
-224 SFAQSLYPTPGFE
+224 SYEQSLYPTPGYE

-252 DSSLVI
+252 DGPLVI
-258 NEVVVYNSSTLPQR
+258 NEVVVANFTTLPQKD
-272 GEYYDWVELKN
+272 EYYDWVEVKN
-283 VSDQPVL
+283 VSSQPVL
-290 LSDYCLSDDRDD
+290 LSEYCLSDRQDELTRY
-302 PVKFRLPELSLQPGE
+302 RLPELTLQPGE
-317 LWLVFC
+317 LWVVLC
-323 TQEQPLLETT
+323 TQEPLLPGLME
-333 LSTGF
+333 STGF
-338 GLDAGNEQ
+338 GLDSGNEQ
-346 LYLSDSQGQLKDFV
+346 LYLSDSQGQLLDYV

-365 PYKASYGRQ
+365 PYNASFGRQ
-374 EGEKGWFYF
+374 AGENGWFYF

-408 DGVFDGVEGITVEL
+408 DGVFNGIDGMEVEL
-422 SASGSIRYTL
+422 AASGSIRYTL
-432 DGSAPTADSEEYTGP
+432 DGSAPTADSAEYTGP
-447 IYIDKTTVIR
+447 IHIDRTTVIR

-464 ALPSRTLS
+464 ALPSRPLS

-477 NENHSLPVL
+477 NEEHSLPVL
-486 SLLTDSPWDFD
+486 SLLTDSPGDFD
-497 TMYNGRQKG
+497 VMYNGHQKG
-506 IELPASLSLYDGRE
+506 YELPASLSLYDGGE
-520 GFTIGCGVSMNG
+520 GFTMGCGVSLNG

-552 QATLNY
+552 QASLNY

-604 SQYCVLYING
+604 SRYCVLYING

-633 LAGVSRDSVTVMEA
+633 LAGVSRESVTVMEA
-647 NVPLDSEFYHEVVE
+647 DVPLDSEFYHEVVE

-674 QHFCDMFD
+674 QHFCDIFD

-734 VYKNLMSQ
+734 VYLNLMSQ

-751 TFIVPLMA
+751 NFIVPLMA
-759 NEDFKDRFLTRA
+759 NQEFKDRFLTRA
-771 AELMGSVLTV
+771 AELLGSVLTV

-829 QKLNIDNLCSLFDLD
+829 QKLNIDNLCRLFDLD
-844 QTQREQ
+844 QAQREQ
-850 YFGAIERGQ
+850 YFGEIEKKQ

>member
-1 MFFTAY
+1 
-7 LPKNR
+7 
-12 DTELLYQRSG
+12 
-22 QLSIVRR
+22 
-29 IDERAEKRYNI
+29 
-40 LYFYVQGK
+40 
-48 REKMGKKAIKWIPV
+48 MGKKAIKMIPI
-62 LIAAVLLCVGCQ
+62 LLTAVLLCAGCRQ
-74 KAPEPSPAP
+74 APEVTPSPS
-83 TPTATPAPTLSPE
+83 PTASPEPTLSPE
-96 ERNRGL
+96 ELNRGL
-102 GQVVISEFMEKNRA
+102 GQLVISEFMEKNRA

-132 NQSGETVSLAGW
+132 NQSRETVSLSGC
-144 TISDKENKAGWALP
+144 TISDKENKTGWALP
-158 ETSLEPGQRLLLF
+158 ETELEPGQRLLLF

-176 RQGEQLHTDF
+176 RQGAELHTDF
-186 ALAGDEG
+186 ALSGDEG
-193 VYLRNEHGTL
+193 VYLRNEQGTL
-203 ISSALC
+203 LSAAAC
-209 GDCQADVAMALRADG
+209 GGCEADVAMALQADG
-224 SFAQSLYPTPGFE
+224 SYEQSLYPTPGYE

-252 DSSLVI
+252 GSPLLI
-258 NEVVVYNSSTLPQR
+258 NEVVVYNSSTLPQKD
-272 GEYYDWVELKN
+272 EYYDWVELKN
-283 VSDQPVL
+283 VSSQPVL
-290 LSDYCLSDDRDD
+290 LSDYYLSDHNDQLT
-302 PVKFRLPELSLQPGE
+302 KYQLPALSLQPGE
-317 LWLVFC
+317 LWVVLC
-323 TQEQPLLETT
+323 TTEPLLPGLME
-333 LSTGF
+333 STGF
-338 GLDAGNEQ
+338 GLDSGNEQ
-346 LYLSDSQGQLKDFV
+346 LYLSDSQGQLLDYV

-365 PYKASYGRQ
+365 PYDASYGRQ
-374 EGEKGWFYF
+374 EGESGWFFF

-398 VAEKPVSLTK
+398 LAEKPVSLTR
-408 DGVFDGVEGITVEL
+408 DGVFNNIEGMLVEL

-432 DGSAPTADSEEYTGP
+432 DGSVPTADSEEYTGP

-464 ALPSRTLS
+464 ALPSRPLS

-477 NENHSLPVL
+477 NEEHSLPVL
-486 SLLTDSPWDFD
+486 SLLTDSPGDFD
-497 TMYNGRQKG
+497 LMYNGRQKG
-506 IELPASLSLYDGRE
+506 VELPASLFLYDGGE
-520 GFTIGCGVSMNG
+520 GFTIGCGVSLNG

-545 RFRDAYG
+545 RFRDPYG

-573 RSGQDFPRAIIRNE
+573 RSGQDFPRSIIRNE

-604 SQYCVLYING
+604 SEYCVLYING

-633 LAGVSRDSVTVMEA
+633 LSGVSRDSVTVMEA
-647 NVPLDSEFYHEVVE
+647 DVPLDSEFYHEVVE
-661 FCRFNDMSLPENY
+661 FCRFNDMSLAENY
-674 QHFCDMFD
+674 QHFCDIFD

-734 VYKNLMSQ
+734 VYMNLMSQ
-742 YAKENRQVS
+742 YAQEHRQVS
-751 TFIVPLMA
+751 TFVVPLMA
-759 NEDFKDRFLTRA
+759 NQEFKDRFLTRA
-771 AELMGSVLTV
+771 AELMSSALTV

-787 TDRLCAIVRPEVERD
+787 IDRLSAIVRPEVARD
-802 CARFHR
+802 CARFNR
-808 SVAEWENAVEEMK
+808 TVEEWENAVEEMK

-829 QKLNIDNLCSLFDLD
+829 QRLNIDNLCSLFDLD
-844 QTQREQ
+844 QAQREQ
-850 YFGAIERGQ
+850 YFGEIEKGQ

>member
-1 MFFTAY
+1 
-7 LPKNR
+7 
-12 DTELLYQRSG
+12 
-22 QLSIVRR
+22 
-29 IDERAEKRYNI
+29 
-40 LYFYVQGK
+40 
-48 REKMGKKAIKWIPV
+48 MGKKATKWFPV
-62 LIAAVLLCVGCQ
+62 LLAAVLLCAGCR
-74 KAPEPSPAP
+74 KAPAPAP
-83 TPTATPAPTLSPE
+83 MATPAPTLSPE
-96 ERNRGL
+96 ERSRGL

-132 NQSGETVSLAGW
+132 NQSGEAVSLAGW
-144 TISDKENKAGWALP
+144 TISDKESKLGWPLP
-158 ETSLEPGQRLLLF
+158 ELMLEPGQRLLLF

-186 ALAGDEG
+186 ALSGEEG

-203 ISSALC
+203 LSSALC
-209 GDCQADVAMALRADG
+209 GDCEADVAMALQADG
-224 SFAQSLYPTPGFE
+224 SYEKSLCPTPGYE
-237 NSRAGYEA
+237 NSKAGYGA
-245 FQQSLSC
+245 FQESLS
-252 DSSLVI
+252 SESPLVI
-258 NEVVVYNSSTLPQR
+258 NEVVVFNRSTLPQKDA
-272 GEYYDWVELKN
+272 YYDWVELKN
-283 VSDQPVL
+283 VSSQPVL

-302 PVKFRLPELSLQPGE
+302 PVQFRLPEQELQPGE
-317 LWLVFC
+317 LWVVFC
-323 TQEQPLLETT
+323 TKEQPALPSAV
-333 LSTGF
+333 STGF
-338 GLDAGNEQ
+338 GLDDGNEQ
-346 LYLSDSQGQLKDFV
+346 LYLSDNQGQLLDFV

-365 PYKASYGRQ
+365 PYNASYGRQ
-374 EGEKGWFYF
+374 EGETGWFYF

-390 ENTGGGRT
+390 DNTGGCRT

-408 DGVFDGVEGITVEL
+408 DGVYNGVEGVTVEL
-422 SASGSIRYTL
+422 SATGSIRYTT
-432 DGSAPTADSEEYTGP
+432 DGSAPTADSLEYTGP
-447 IYIDKTTVIR
+447 IFVDRTTVIR

-486 SLLTDSPWDFD
+486 SLLTDSPWAFD
-497 TMYNGRQKG
+497 MMYNGRQKG
-506 IELPASLSLYDGRE
+506 IELPASLSLYDGGE

-538 PKKNMSV
+538 PKKNMAV

-592 CAQATDKVVNQR
+592 CAQATDRVVNQR
-604 SQYCVLYING
+604 SEYCVLYING

-647 NVPLDSEFYHEVVE
+647 NVPLDSEFYQEVVA
-661 FCRFNDMSLPENY
+661 FCQSNDMSLPENY

-717 WRMMFYDLDA
+717 WRLMFYDLDA
-727 TFSEPAS
+727 TFSEVGS
-734 VYKNLMSQ
+734 VYLNLMSE
-742 YAKENRQVS
+742 YAQQNRQVS
-751 TFIVPLMA
+751 FFIVPLMA
-759 NEDFKDRFLTRA
+759 NEEFQDRFLTRA

-781 ENVFAE
+781 ENVF
-787 TDRLCAIVRPEVERD
+787 TQMDRLCAIVRPEVERD
-802 CARFHR
+802 YSRFNR
-808 SVAEWENAVEEMK
+808 TEEDWDLALEEIRR
-821 QVLLDYDW
+821 LLVNHDW
-829 QKLNIDNLCSLFDLD
+829 QKLNIDNLCGLFDLD
-844 QTQREQ
+844 ESQREH
-850 YFGAIERGQ
+850 YFGEIEKKQ

>member
-1 MFFTAY
+1 
-7 LPKNR
+7 
-12 DTELLYQRSG
+12 
-22 QLSIVRR
+22 
-29 IDERAEKRYNI
+29 
-40 LYFYVQGK
+40 
-48 REKMGKKAIKWIPV
+48 MGKKAIKWIPV
-62 LIAAVLLCVGCQ
+62 LIAAALLCVGCQ
-74 KAPEPSPAP
+74 KAPEPTSAP
-83 TPTATPAPTLSPE
+83 VPTAAPAPTLSPE
-96 ERNRGL
+96 EQNRGL

-116 VLRDEDGDFS
+116 TLRDEDGDFS

-132 NQSGETVSLAGW
+132 NQSGETVSLSGW
-144 TISDKENKAGWALP
+144 TVSDKENKLGWTLP
-158 ETSLEPGQRLLLF
+158 EVRLEPGQRLLLF

-176 RQGEQLHTDF
+176 RAGQQLHTGF
-186 ALAGDEG
+186 ALSGDEG
-193 VYLRNEHGTL
+193 VYLRNERGTL

-209 GDCQADVAMALRADG
+209 GECQADVAMALCSDG
-224 SFAQSLYPTPGFE
+224 SYEQSLYPTPGYE
-237 NSRAGYEA
+237 NSRVGYDA

-252 DSSLVI
+252 DSPLAI
-258 NEVVVYNSSTLPQR
+258 NEVVVYNSSTLAQK

-302 PVKFRLPELSLQPGE
+302 LVKFRLPERTLQPGE
-317 LWLVFC
+317 LWTVLC
-323 TQEQPLLETT
+323 TAEPLLPGLME
-333 LSTGF
+333 STGF

-346 LYLSDSQGQLKDFV
+346 LYLSDSQGRLLDFV

-365 PYKASYGRQ
+365 PYHASYGRQ

-390 ENTGGGRT
+390 DNTGGGRY

-408 DGVFDGVEGITVEL
+408 DGVFDGVAGMTVEL
-422 SASGSIRYTL
+422 SASGSIRYTT
-432 DGSAPTADSEEYTGP
+432 DGSAPTADSAEYTGP

-464 ALPSRTLS
+464 ALPSRPLS
-472 LSFIL
+472 LSFII

-486 SLLTDSPWDFD
+486 SLLTDSPRDFD

-506 IELPASLSLYDGRE
+506 YELPASLSLYDGGE
-520 GFTIGCGVSMNG
+520 GFTIGCGVALNG

-573 RSGQDFPRAIIRNE
+573 RSGQDFPRTIIRNE

-592 CAQATDKVVNQR
+592 CAQATERMVNQR
-604 SQYCVLYING
+604 SEYCVLYING

-674 QHFCDMFD
+674 RHFCDIFD

-701 SSGNV
+701 TSGNV

-734 VYKNLMSQ
+734 VHLNLMSQ
-742 YAKENRQVS
+742 YARENRQVS
-751 TFIVPLMA
+751 TFVVPLMA
-759 NEDFKDRFLTRA
+759 NEDFKDRFLSRA
-771 AELMGSVLTV
+771 AELMSSVLTV
-781 ENVFAE
+781 ENVCAE
-787 TDRLCAIVRPEVERD
+787 TDRLCAIVRPEVARD
-802 CARFHR
+802 CARFNR
-808 SVAEWENAVEEMK
+808 SVEDWESAVEEMK

-829 QKLNIDNLCSLFDLD
+829 QKLNIDNLCSLFNLD
-844 QTQREQ
+844 QAQREQ

>member
-1 MFFTAY
+1 
-7 LPKNR
+7 
-12 DTELLYQRSG
+12 
-22 QLSIVRR
+22 
-29 IDERAEKRYNI
+29 
-40 LYFYVQGK
+40 
-48 REKMGKKAIKWIPV
+48 MGKKAIKMIPI
-62 LIAAVLLCVGCQ
+62 LLTAVLLCAGCRQ
-74 KAPEPSPAP
+74 APEVTPSPS
-83 TPTATPAPTLSPE
+83 PTASPEPTLSPE
-96 ERNRGL
+96 ELNRGL
-102 GQVVISEFMEKNRA
+102 GQLVISEFMEKNRA

-132 NQSGETVSLAGW
+132 NQSRETVSLSGC
-144 TISDKENKAGWALP
+144 TISDKESKTGWALP
-158 ETSLEPGQRLLLF
+158 ETELEPGQRLLLF

-176 RQGEQLHTDF
+176 RQGAELHTDF
-186 ALAGDEG
+186 ALSGDEG
-193 VYLRNEHGTL
+193 VYLRNEQGTL
-203 ISSALC
+203 LSAAAC
-209 GDCQADVAMALRADG
+209 GGCEADVAMALQADG
-224 SFAQSLYPTPGFE
+224 SYEQSLYPTPGYE

-252 DSSLVI
+252 GSPLLI
-258 NEVVVYNSSTLPQR
+258 NEVVVYNSSTLPQKD
-272 GEYYDWVELKN
+272 EYYDWVELKN
-283 VSDQPVL
+283 VSSQPVL
-290 LSDYCLSDDRDD
+290 LSDYYLSDHNDQLT
-302 PVKFRLPELSLQPGE
+302 KYQLPALSLQPGE
-317 LWLVFC
+317 LWVVLC
-323 TQEQPLLETT
+323 TTEPLLPGLME
-333 LSTGF
+333 STGF
-338 GLDAGNEQ
+338 GLDSGNEQ
-346 LYLSDSQGQLKDFV
+346 LYLSDSQGQLLDYV

-365 PYKASYGRQ
+365 PYDASYGRQ
-374 EGEKGWFYF
+374 EGESGWFFF

-398 VAEKPVSLTK
+398 LAEKPVSLTR
-408 DGVFDGVEGITVEL
+408 DGVFNNIEGMLVEL

-432 DGSAPTADSEEYTGP
+432 DGSVPTADSEEYTGP

-464 ALPSRTLS
+464 ALPSRPLS

-477 NENHSLPVL
+477 NEEHSLPVL
-486 SLLTDSPWDFD
+486 SLLTDSPGDFD
-497 TMYNGRQKG
+497 LMYNGRQKG
-506 IELPASLSLYDGRE
+506 VELPASLSLYDGGE
-520 GFTIGCGVSMNG
+520 GFTIGCGVSLNG

-545 RFRDAYG
+545 RFRDPYG

-573 RSGQDFPRAIIRNE
+573 RSGQDFPRSIIRNE

-604 SQYCVLYING
+604 SEYCVLYING

-633 LAGVSRDSVTVMEA
+633 LSGVSRDSVTVMEA
-647 NVPLDSEFYHEVVE
+647 DVPLDSEFYHEVVE
-661 FCRFNDMSLPENY
+661 FCRFNDMSLAENY
-674 QHFCDMFD
+674 QHFCDIFD

-734 VYKNLMSQ
+734 VYMNLMSQ
-742 YAKENRQVS
+742 YAQEHRQVS
-751 TFIVPLMA
+751 TFVVPLMA
-759 NEDFKDRFLTRA
+759 NQEFKDRFLTRA
-771 AELMGSVLTV
+771 AELMSSALTV

-787 TDRLCAIVRPEVERD
+787 IDRLSAIVRPEVARD
-802 CARFHR
+802 CARFNR
-808 SVAEWENAVEEMK
+808 TVEEWENAVEEMK

-829 QKLNIDNLCSLFDLD
+829 QRLNIDNLCSLFDLD
-844 QTQREQ
+844 QAQREQ
-850 YFGAIERGQ
+850 YFGEIEKGQ